1 MHLPHRLVLR
11 ASRYLALLLALVH
24 LAALA
29 SLIPLPFHLWY
40 KLALATIIVM
50 SICIAIRRHA
60 LLLAAASIRELV
72 LKTDGTVEALRND
85 GGRIDA
91 KVTMQSTVL
100 PCLIV
105 MLLELPGRRRLNS
118 LVILPDSLPVEE
130 RRILRIWL
138 RWKLT

>member
-1 MHLPHRLVLR
+1 
-11 ASRYLALLLALVH
+11 
-24 LAALA
+24 
-29 SLIPLPFHLWY
+29 
-40 KLALATIIVM
+40 LALATIIVM